1 MMIRAKWDQADDV
14 VMVEIAMG
22 LKGKT
27 STYDVKPR
35 GSLQMSTDEW
45 ALFKQTLE
53 RGAGKGVIVM
63 IEGRVVLDDKKI
75 DDDTAKEAS
84 PF

>member
-1 MMIRAKWDQADDV
+1 MMIRVQWYQADDV
-14 VMVEIAMG
+14 VMAEIAMG

-27 STYDVKPR
+27 ATYDVKPR
-35 GSLQMSTDEW
+35 GTLQMSTAEW

-63 IEGRVVLDDKKI
+63 IEGRRVLETKKV